1 MQDTLLSL
9 QHISKNFG
17 EGDVLR
23 DISLDVA
30 RGEFVTLLGASGC
43 GKTTTLRIISGL
55 ETPDEGT
62 VLLDGRDVTALP
74 PERRPVNTVFQSY
87 ALFPHMNVEK
97 NVAYGLRVRRMDKAS
112 IEKRVREM
120 LELVQMA
127 DFAKRMPSQLSGG
140 QRQRIAIARALA
152 PEPELLLLDEPL
164 GALDLQLR
172 RQMQLELKRLQ
183 KKLGITFVYIT
194 HDQEEA
200 INMSDRIAVMRGGRF
215 EQLGTPE
222 EIYDEPK
229 THYVAQFIGRS
240 TILSGRVEAVGKDTA
255 VIRGACG
262 SFTADA
268 SRALMTA
275 PMAAFGVL
283 LVALPLI
290 YVLCTSLVTGGKFQ
304 FGMPLTLANYKALLR
319 EDYLK
324 VFANSLQLA
333 FFTTVISLLVGYPFG
348 YCMARAPRKW
358 KALLMMLVII
368 PFWTSAL
375 VRIYGWKILL
385 QANGP
390 VNGVLRSLG
399 LIQKNIKFLGSYGS
413 VLLAMVYC
421 LISFMILPCHNA
433 VDKMDFTLV
442 EASRDLG
449 ASPVRA
455 FLTVTL
461 PLTMPG
467 ILAGCVLVFV
477 PSVGLFYLSDIMG
490 GGLVLVGNLIRD
502 QLLKVRDWNVGSAMS
517 MVLIA
522 LSAGI
527 YLLYRKVGGDD
538 LGVM

>member
-1 MQDTLLSL
+1 MARKNTL
-9 QHISKNFG
+9 QAH
-17 EGDVLR
+17 
-23 DISLDVA
+23 
-30 RGEFVTLLGASGC
+30 
-43 GKTTTLRIISGL
+43 
-55 ETPDEGT
+55 
-62 VLLDGRDVTALP
+62 
-74 PERRPVNTVFQSY
+74 ERRT
-87 ALFPHMNVEK
+87 
-97 NVAYGLRVRRMDKAS
+97 
-112 IEKRVREM
+112 
-120 LELVQMA
+120 
-127 DFAKRMPSQLSGG
+127 
-140 QRQRIAIARALA
+140 
-152 PEPELLLLDEPL
+152 
-164 GALDLQLR
+164 
-172 RQMQLELKRLQ
+172 
-183 KKLGITFVYIT
+183 
-194 HDQEEA
+194 
-200 INMSDRIAVMRGGRF
+200 
-215 EQLGTPE
+215 
-222 EIYDEPK
+222 
-229 THYVAQFIGRS
+229 
-240 TILSGRVEAVGKDTA
+240 
-255 VIRGACG
+255 
-262 SFTADA
+262 
-268 SRALMTA
+268 RALMTA

-461 PLTMPG
+461 PL
-467 ILAGCVLVFV
+467 
-477 PSVGLFYLSDIMG
+477 
-490 GGLVLVGNLIRD
+490 
-502 QLLKVRDWNVGSAMS
+502 QK
-517 MVLIA
+517 
-522 LSAGI
+522 
-527 YLLYRKVGGDD
+527 
-538 LGVM
+538 